1 MASVQTA
8 RWSDPKLRDF
18 WAFATTVP
26 RSASLAAKES
36 TRLRGAW
43 ITDQLAVQ
51 KVHGYSLSAVRI
63 VCVVASSDE
72 ERQRLESFF
81 ARDQRNMRA
90 RFRVIEDALD
100 QERRVLL
107 KVPYDTSLD
116 IIWHEYEV
124 LQDLAGIQGI
134 PRLYGVPFFFEDLGV
149 NALAT
154 EFSGATSVQETLGTP
169 VDAYRM
175 ACFLKTLQEVHARG
189 WIHGDLQ
196 PKDLLLEP
204 SSALASL
211 RQSRVDQ
218 EEVAGLLCGW
228 SRASRGAAEEL
239 DFEQLL
245 PWLQAAPKSVPLAR
259 LRGASVFSAPEQYV
273 SLYTGEEFETAS
285 VDLYRLGA
293 ITACALGTVQRCHA
307 RRSLATETLRR
318 LCHRALVH
326 GERTPEELELFLHSL
341 KELLEPEDLTL
352 HAGAEGLA
360 HWLQG
365 LLSRPGLRPRS
376 AQEAL
381 DALQQAWASAE
392 PSLAAARW
400 RVETPDREPH
410 QQSLVVLQEPKLL
423 AGMAIV

>member
-1 MASVQTA
+1 MRCVISQQRMVSLKGCLTLRHLAEEVPDFQNYLKRCPEALEHLAQRAKPPMLPQARSLERDDDKIYRMAADRALRAVVSGPSADKASVRA
-8 RWSDPKLRDF
+8 RCEGFGNYMPPPEVEEAPTGVAGLVNEMVGFVGDAVADTVDDFREKGAVGADF

-100 QERRVLL
+100 QAGPGPGSPSRQPAPLFATAFHAEERRVLL

-175 ACFLKTLQEVHARG
+175 ACFLKTLQEVHAP
-189 WIHGDLQ
+189 LKAAQ
-196 PKDLLLEP
+196 
-204 SSALASL
+204 
-211 RQSRVDQ
+211 
-218 EEVAGLLCGW
+218 EVAGLLCGW

-273 SLYTGEEFETAS
+273 SLYTGEA
-285 VDLYRLGA
+285 DG
-293 ITACALGTVQRCHA
+293 
-307 RRSLATETLRR
+307 
-318 LCHRALVH
+318 
-326 GERTPEELELFLHSL
+326 
-341 KELLEPEDLTL
+341 D
-352 HAGAEGLA
+352 
-360 HWLQG
+360 
-365 LLSRPGLRPRS
+365 
-376 AQEAL
+376 
-381 DALQQAWASAE
+381 
-392 PSLAAARW
+392 
-400 RVETPDREPH
+400 
-410 QQSLVVLQEPKLL
+410 
-423 AGMAIV
+423 